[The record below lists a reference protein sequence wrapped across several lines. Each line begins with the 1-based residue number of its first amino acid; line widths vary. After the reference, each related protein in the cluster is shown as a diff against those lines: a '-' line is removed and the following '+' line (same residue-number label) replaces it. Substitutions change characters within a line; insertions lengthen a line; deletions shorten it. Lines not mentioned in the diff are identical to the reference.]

1 MMFVTGVGPTGLR
14 VRYSPDGTVMGRI
27 AEGTAVFV
35 VDGPVVVG
43 ETTWYRVISTVDRL
57 EGWVAAEYLAPTEP

>member
-1 MMFVTGVGPTGLR
+1 MLVMDVGRTGLR

-27 AEGTAVFV
+27 AEGTAVIV

-43 ETTWYRVISTVDRL
+43 ETTWYRVISTADWL
-57 EGWVAAEYLAPTEP
+57 EGWVVSTYLAPSAP